1 MTDVIL
7 GALLLISVA
16 VILVGGTVW
25 AMGWRVALAAWTFA
39 VALTAVMCAGV
50 YLITGSLS

>member
-25 AMGWRVALAAWTFA
+25 AMGWRVALAVWTFA